1 MNNMTIRKILRAKEL
16 IFEAIE
22 IFDGAYYVEEIE
34 MQNILEQ
41 TMVKIKN
48 IEAS

>member
-1 MNNMTIRKILRAKEL
+1 MNNLTIRKVLRAKEL
-16 IFEAIE
+16 ISEAIK
-22 IFDGAYYVEEIE
+22 IFDGAYYVEELE